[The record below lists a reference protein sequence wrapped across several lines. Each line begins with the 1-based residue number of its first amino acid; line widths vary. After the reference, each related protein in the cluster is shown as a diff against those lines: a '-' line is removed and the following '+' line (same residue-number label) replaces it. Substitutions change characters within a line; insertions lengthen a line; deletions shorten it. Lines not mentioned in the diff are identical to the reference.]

1 MRHSITSNSRW
12 RFISQICGVAVCAV
26 VFLSLISCGSGG
38 SGSSGSAST
47 GSNVVTGTMPTTST
61 IAHQPAM
68 NARSFFVRL
77 WDSLVTEP
85 LAYAAGTKGSVQVV
99 GTSIKALPVGGGR
112 FELIGVPDGPAT
124 IQFTTPDGVTGTL
137 TLNLPE
143 GGGALMDLGTV
154 IVKHDGRVEF
164 QPPSTNALFPNV
176 VKARGTV
183 SGLSATPVTDVPTDG
198 TCQTFVVAGLTF
210 CFDQHTRFDPPLKVA
225 PFVNSDTTNKLIV
238 DVVGEPTG
246 DSNVF
251 HARRIQRNHGA
262 PAAVNETIKVLAPIT
277 DVGNEKIT
285 VFGGTS
291 GSNKHAIT
299 FDTVSAKF
307 EPSALKQ
314 NVVKGL
320 FVEVIAGPV
329 STDNGNQTSVAS
341 TVKLVRL
348 NDKHCSKGELLD
360 VEGTISSLQSQFKTF
375 GLNSDKLFVHV
386 IDNLTRFD
394 DPLTSFDSL
403 KVDQLVEVTAL
414 PPQTT
419 GGPLQAVE
427 VELKDALG
435 IAPSEVPSEVR
446 GAILSLN
453 TTSTP
458 MTFIVAGITFCYNC
472 NGKATQFEGL
482 TAETLANGQFVEVH
496 GTALSNGVSTALE
509 VEREDDPRPSS
520 CSDHEGHDDDREGN
534 DSDHKGS

>member
-1 MRHSITSNSRW
+1 
-12 RFISQICGVAVCAV
+12 
-26 VFLSLISCGSGG
+26 
-38 SGSSGSAST
+38 
-47 GSNVVTGTMPTTST
+47 
-61 IAHQPAM
+61 
-68 NARSFFVRL
+68 
-77 WDSLVTEP
+77 
-85 LAYAAGTKGSVQVV
+85 
-99 GTSIKALPVGGGR
+99 
-112 FELIGVPDGPAT
+112 
-124 IQFTTPDGVTGTL
+124 
-137 TLNLPE
+137 
-143 GGGALMDLGTV
+143 MDLGTV

-164 QPPSTNALFPNV
+164 QPPHTNARFPNV
-176 VKARGTV
+176 VKARGKV
-183 SGLSATPVTDVPTDG
+183 SDLAAPVPASAVPTDG

-262 PAAVNETIKVLAPIT
+262 PAAVNETIKVLAPVT
-277 DVGNEKIT
+277 DVVNTNVGDDTIT
-285 VFGGTS
+285 LFGGTS
-291 GSNKHAIT
+291 GAPNAHAIT
-299 FDTVSAKF
+299 FDTDSAKF
-307 EPSALKQ
+307 EPGALEQ

-320 FVEVIAGPV
+320 LVEVIAGPV
-329 STDNGNQTSVAS
+329 STANGNQTSVAS

-348 NDKHCSKGELLD
+348 NDKHCSKGELLE
-360 VEGTISSLQSQFKTF
+360 VEGTISSLIPGSKTF

-435 IAPSEVPSEVR
+435 TTPSEVR
-446 GAILSLN
+446 GAISSLD
-453 TTSTP
+453 TTNK
-458 MTFIVAGITFCYNC
+458 TFIVAGITFCYNC
-472 NGKATQFEGL
+472 NGVTTQFEGL
-482 TAETLANGQFVEVH
+482 TTATLANGQFVEVH
-496 GTALSNGVSTALE
+496 GTALIDGISTALE
-509 VEREDDPRPSS
+509 VEKEDDPRPSS
-520 CSDHEGHDDDREGN
+520 CSDHEGRDDDREDN
-534 DSDHKGS
+534 DSDHHGS